1 LSKRN
6 DAFAAVADPTRRA
19 ILELLRVRGSRT
31 AGEIADAFPKISR
44 PAVSKHLA
52 VLRRAR
58 LVRARQSGREWRYTL
73 DARPLEH
80 VYRAWLEQF
89 APMWEASLRRL
100 KERAEQ

>member
-1 LSKRN
+1 MSKPN
-6 DAFAAVADPTRRA
+6 DAFAALADPTRRA
-19 ILELLRVRGSRT
+19 ILELLRARGPCT
-31 AGEIADAFPKISR
+31 AGEIAAAFPKISR

-73 DARPLEH
+73 DPRPLER
-80 VYRAWLEQF
+80 VYRDWLEQF

-100 KERAEQ
+100 TERAEE